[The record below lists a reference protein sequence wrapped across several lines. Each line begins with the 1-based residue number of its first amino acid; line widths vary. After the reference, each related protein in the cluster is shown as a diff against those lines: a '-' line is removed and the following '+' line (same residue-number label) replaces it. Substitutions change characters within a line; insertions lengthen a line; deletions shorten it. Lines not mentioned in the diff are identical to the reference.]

1 MVRQPEHLSNPAG
14 GNLCDITEVFD
25 ANIANFVWCVEK
37 TRIKFL
43 QYNGDFNSKSSESS
57 CVPCG
62 IQTINLEK
70 LWETPSTVIKTA
82 VDFELDPQAATK
94 SINR

>member
-1 MVRQPEHLSNPAG
+1 MDQQGTTVQGFLKSQHCLNSSVGRVVARQPGDLSNPAG

-25 ANIANFVWCVEK
+25 ANIANNFVWCVEK
-37 TRIKFL
+37 IRIKFL
-43 QYNGDFNSKSSESS
+43 QNIGAFNSKSSESS

-70 LWETPSTVIKTA
+70 L
-82 VDFELDPQAATK
+82 
-94 SINR
+94 